1 MTILSVDDQPINLKL
16 LRITLEEEG
25 HIVFDAADGLDALTI
40 LSKHTVDLIISDI
53 LMPRMDGYRLCA
65 EVRRDPKLQSIPFI
79 FFTATYNS
87 PADAKLGY
95 DMGADKY
102 LQKPAPARVIL
113 DTIADVMLQASQRR
127 RTEQMSPN
135 ISQVMKQYNEQL
147 ILKLEEKNNELT
159 ATLASL
165 SESEQRF
172 RQVVENIGEVFWM
185 TDIEKRTMIYIS
197 PGYEKIWG
205 RTVASLYASPDNW
218 LESIH
223 SEDRD
228 YIMQASMEQSTKA
241 YDVEYRILRPDNTIR
256 WIHDRAFSVND
267 TDGKTRRIV
276 GVAADVTERRK
287 AQQELSRREREL
299 EEAQRIAQIGSWEA
313 DLAGKNA
320 LWSNEQFRLLGMEPQ
335 SQDLTFEDY
344 LAMLHPEDRE
354 NLRSTAQKATQEG
367 GEFTFEHRIIRKDG
381 KTRWMHGRAETIK
394 DAAGRPVRLRGTN
407 QDITQQKE
415 IEQQLRQSQ
424 KMEAIGQLSGGVAH
438 DFNNLLTVIIGHIE
452 ILNRFDSDPEAK
464 DSLTQIRHAAER
476 AANLTRQLLLFARKQ
491 AMQMQNLDLNTAVAS
506 TIKMLTRILGEDIQL
521 EFKPVNLELPIHA
534 DTGMLDQILMNL
546 AINARDAMP
555 NGGRLC
561 IETSSAEFDAE
572 TAADFPQVRA
582 GKFASISVSDT
593 GIGIPA
599 DVLPKIFEPF
609 FTTKDV
615 DKGTGLGL
623 ATVFGITQQHGGWIN
638 AYSEVNNGAVFR
650 IYLPLVT
657 GNISAMTNAKPKPAP
672 NRGTET
678 ILLVEDEPS
687 IRTLLAKYLAQLGY
701 AVISAADGAEAVRI
715 FAEKSQS
722 IQLVITDLVM
732 PGGMSGTQLAGILK
746 KQKADLPI
754 IFSSGY
760 NGENILHDIKLT
772 EGVNFLAKP
781 YNLATMAKV
790 IRDRLDAQPG

>member
-760 NGENILHDIKLT
+760 NSDTILHDIKLT

>member
-127 RTEQMSPN
+127 RTAQMSPN

-354 NLRSTAQKATQEG
+354 KLRSTAQKATQEG

>member
-25 HIVFDAADGLDALTI
+25 HNVLDAGDGLDALTI
-40 LSKHTVDLIISDI
+40 LRNHTVDLIISDI

-65 EVRRDPKLQSIPFI
+65 EVRRDPRLQNIPFI

-102 LQKPAPARVIL
+102 LQKPAPADAIL
-113 DTIADVMLQASQRR
+113 DAIADVMLQASQHR
-127 RTEQMSPN
+127 RTAQMSPN

-185 TDIEKRTMIYIS
+185 TDIEKKTMIYIS

-205 RTVASLYASPDNW
+205 RTVASLYASPDTW
-218 LESIH
+218 LESVH

-287 AQQELSRREREL
+287 AQQELNRREREL
-299 EEAQRIAQIGSWEA
+299 EEAQRIARIGSWEA

-335 SQDLTFEDY
+335 SQNLTFEDY

-354 NLRSTAQKATQEG
+354 KLRSTVRKATEEG

-394 DAAGRPVRLRGTN
+394 DSAGRPVRLRGTN

-415 IEQQLRQSQ
+415 VEQQLRQSQ

-452 ILNRFDSDPEAK
+452 LLNRVDSAPEGK
-464 DSLTQIRHAAER
+464 DSLTEIRHAAER

-491 AMQMQNLDLNTAVAS
+491 AMQMQNLDLNTAVAN

-521 EFKPVNLELPIHA
+521 EFKPVNLELPIRA
-534 DTGMLDQILMNL
+534 DAGMLDQILMNL

-650 IYLPLVT
+650 IYLPLVE
-657 GNISAMTNAKPKPAP
+657 GEISAGTNAKPKPAS
-672 NRGTET
+672 NGGTET

-687 IRTLLAKYLAQLGY
+687 IRALLAKYLAQLGY
-701 AVISAADGAEAVRI
+701 AVISAADGTEAVRI

-760 NGENILHDIKLT
+760 NSETILHDIKLT

-781 YNLATMAKV
+781 YNLANMAKL
-790 IRDRLDAQPG
+790 IRDRLDSQPG